1 MTILNIGPGPFPRL
15 AKEAARYRRL
25 AEDLE
30 PIAQGIHPNEEF
42 LENSPILYRWKFFFG
57 PVPHLTG
64 IVHGHPILS
73 DGQMCY
79 TSQLITLNPDRS
91 YARTLSR
98 FYLLGSRE
106 D

>member
-1 MTILNIGPGPFPRL
+1 MSILNIGPGPFPRL

-30 PIAQGIHPNEEF
+30 PIARGIHPDEM
-42 LENSPILYRWKFFFG
+42 LLKDSPILYGWKFFFR

-73 DGQMCY
+73 DGRMCY
-79 TSQLITLNPDRS
+79 TSQLITLNPDRN

-98 FYLLGSRE
+98 FYRLGIRE